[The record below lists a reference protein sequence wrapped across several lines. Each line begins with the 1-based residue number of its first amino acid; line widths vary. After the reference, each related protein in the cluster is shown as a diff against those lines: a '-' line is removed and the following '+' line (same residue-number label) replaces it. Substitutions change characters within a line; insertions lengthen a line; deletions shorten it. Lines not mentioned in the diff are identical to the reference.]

1 MCIRDR
7 FGTSQTYWCYW
18 RIWIDYNKDGKFSSN
33 ELVTSKYGYQQ
44 VSGWFTLPYRM
55 EPGLYRVRVSMK
67 MNEGYP
73 MPDEVFNYGE
83 VEDYRLRIR

>member
-1 MCIRDR
+1 M
-7 FGTSQTYWCYW
+7 
-18 RIWIDYNKDGKFSSN
+18 
-33 ELVTSKYGYQQ
+33 

-55 EPGLYRVRVSMK
+55 DPGLYRVRVSMK

-73 MPDEVFNYGE
+73 APDEVFNYGE